1 MSWVQSRLEIMLPM
15 SKLLQSLLSY
25 REKTCQPNELV
36 DFVHHPWWLMP
47 EACIDLN
54 MDILYCSA
62 FPKTWGWRCA
72 AAGGFAQGSRSIAH
86 PAPSQVLPSRAQP
99 PTPCDAQWLVCTAL
113 TTWAHFYH
121 TAIPS
126 TWTVSK
132 LHLIASCA
140 IITILRRLDLFGLF
154 SLDYQIKVY
163 LISLSFEWLVS
174 IYFWDDKH
182 LLLKWGNVWVFHLF
196 LESHGAALPGRVNL
210 TALRSSQLLELSW
223 QMVRERLTEGLAK
236 HWAAPSK
243 IAGVYP
249 AK

>member
-1 MSWVQSRLEIMLPM
+1 MADARSMHWSEHGYIVLLCLSKDMGVEMRSCRWVCPGQQKHCP
-15 SKLLQSLLSY
+15 
-25 REKTCQPNELV
+25 
-36 DFVHHPWWLMP
+36 
-47 EACIDLN
+47 
-54 MDILYCSA
+54 
-62 FPKTWGWRCA
+62 
-72 AAGGFAQGSRSIAH
+72 
-86 PAPSQVLPSRAQP
+86 PSTQVLPSRAQP

>member
-1 MSWVQSRLEIMLPM
+1 M
-15 SKLLQSLLSY
+15 
-25 REKTCQPNELV
+25 N
-36 DFVHHPWWLMP
+36 WL
-47 EACIDLN
+47 
-54 MDILYCSA
+54 ILYITHDGWCQKHA
-62 FPKTWGWRCA
+62 LIWTWIYCIALPFQRHGGGDVQLQVGLPRA
-72 AAGGFAQGSRSIAH
+72 AEALPTQH
-86 PAPSQVLPSRAQP
+86 PCSQVLPSRAQP

-113 TTWAHFYH
+113 TTWACFYR
-121 TAIPS
+121 TVIPP

-140 IITILRRLDLFGLF
+140 IITILKRLDLFELF

-163 LISLSFEWLVS
+163 LISPSFEWLVS

-210 TALRSSQLLELSW
+210 TALSSSQLLELSW